1 MYVNLRINPIG
12 KAIWL
17 KSMVNVDT
25 VVEKYMVQ
33 SLHILVYIDPLLTYL
48 LVSVPSILT
57 WTLR

>member
-17 KSMVNVDT
+17 KFMVNVDT
-25 VVEKYMVQ
+25 VAEKYMAQ
-33 SLHILVYIDPLLTYL
+33 SLHILVYIDPLLAYL

-57 WTLR
+57 LR

>member
-17 KSMVNVDT
+17 KFMVNVDT
-25 VVEKYMVQ
+25 VAEKYMAQ

-48 LVSVPSILT
+48 LVSASHLF
-57 WTLR
+57 